1 MIVFKEKLYT
11 RWDDTDSLKKMRD
24 SDILAE
30 KEKKGTHGDTALKTA
45 AGLASGG
52 LLGSVLGSILGVRR
66 GFKGIARGFKVGG
79 RRGAILGGLTAG
91 TLAAL
96 SNSKKQSEVD
106 FYNERLRY
114 AKRQALRREKADWKS
129 NMTGRE
135 GYTY

>member
-79 RRGAILGGLTAG
+79 RRGAILAG